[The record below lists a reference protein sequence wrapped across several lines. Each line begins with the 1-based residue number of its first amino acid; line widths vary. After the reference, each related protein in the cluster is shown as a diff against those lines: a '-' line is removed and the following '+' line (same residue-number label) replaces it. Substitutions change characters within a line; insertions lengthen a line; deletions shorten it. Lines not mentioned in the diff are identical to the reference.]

1 MEFEKLKKIIAD
13 TLNTDGEAITMDT
26 HLINDLGADSLD
38 LLQIAMAVEREF
50 DIEIPEDQMDAL
62 CQVRGAVDYIRHI
75 AGK

>member
-38 LLQIAMAVEREF
+38 CSRS
-50 DIEIPEDQMDAL
+50 PW
-62 CQVRGAVDYIRHI
+62 R
-75 AGK
+75 

>member
-62 CQVRGAVDYIRHI
+62 
-75 AGK
+75 